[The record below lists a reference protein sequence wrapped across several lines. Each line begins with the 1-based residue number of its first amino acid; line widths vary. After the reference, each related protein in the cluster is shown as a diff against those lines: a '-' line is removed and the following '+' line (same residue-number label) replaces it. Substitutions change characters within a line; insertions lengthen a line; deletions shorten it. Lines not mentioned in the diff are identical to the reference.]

1 MSAQAK
7 IRRKTVTKIRAAKG
21 KAPLV
26 CLTAYTA
33 PIAALADEVADLILV
48 GDSAGMVVHGFENTV
63 PVTLDMMIMH
73 GQAVV
78 RASQAAC
85 VVVDMPFGSYEESP
99 EIAYRNASRIM
110 QETGCT
116 AVKLEGGAHMA
127 PTIAFLVKRGIP
139 VMAHIG
145 LTPQAVHAM
154 GGYKT
159 SGRCRTEWAEV
170 EADAKAV
177 VEAGAFSVVLEGMAE
192 PLAAKITS
200 MISAPTIGIGASAQC
215 DGQILVIDDLLGLT
229 PRVPTFVKKY
239 ADLDGVIREALTAYA
254 ADVRDRSFPA
264 LEHTYA
270 LKEDE
275 EALKAANE
283 AKSA

>member
-1 MSAQAK
+1 MSAQSK
-7 IRRKTVTKIRAAKG
+7 TKRKTVTKIRAAKG
-21 KAPLV
+21 KSPIV

-33 PIAALADEVADLILV
+33 PIAALADEVADLVLV

-63 PVTLDMMIMH
+63 PVTLDTMILH

-78 RASQAAC
+78 RATRAAW

-99 EIAYRNASRIM
+99 EVAFRNASRIM

-127 PTIAFLVKRGIP
+127 PTIKFLVKRGIP

-154 GGYKT
+154 GGYRT
-159 SGRCRTEWAEV
+159 SGRCRDEWADV
-170 EADAKAV
+170 EADAQAIA
-177 VEAGAFSVVLEGMAE
+177 EAGAFSVVLEGMAE
-192 PLAAKITS
+192 PLAAKITGLVN
-200 MISAPTIGIGASAQC
+200 IPTIGIGASAQC

-229 PRVPTFVKKY
+229 PRVPRFVKKY
-239 ADLDGVIREALTAYA
+239 ADLDGVIREALGRYA
-254 ADVRDRSFPA
+254 EEVRARAFPG

-270 LKEDE
+270 VKDEDE
-275 EALKAANE
+275 
-283 AKSA
+283 AKRA

>member
-63 PVTLDMMIMH
+63 PVTLDMMILH

-78 RASQAAC
+78 RASNAAC
-85 VVVDMPFGSYEESP
+85 IVVDMPFGSYEESP
-99 EIAYRNASRIM
+99 EIAYRNAARLM

-177 VEAGAFSVVLEGMAE
+177 VDAGAFSVVLEGMAE
-192 PLAAKITS
+192 PLAAKITG
-200 MISAPTIGIGASAQC
+200 MINAPTIGIGASAQC

-229 PRVPTFVKKY
+229 PRVPSFVKKY

-254 ADVRDRSFPA
+254 ADVRDRSFPS

-283 AKSA
+283 AKRA